1 MLVIDL
7 VNGITVI
14 SFVCTM
20 ISIMYVSSPS
30 GVIVSAEAIFVIFFP
45 PGSSIYKWIN
55 DTANLSAMKGFIS
68 FCSNF
73 ITIVKS

>member
-20 ISIMYVSSPS
+20 ISIMYQVLVVSLSQQKQYLS
-30 GVIVSAEAIFVIFFP
+30 Y
-45 PGSSIYKWIN
+45 SSLRDYLYIMDN

-68 FCSNF
+68 YCSNF
-73 ITIVKS
+73 ITMVKS